1 MDTNKTNGKEIG
13 RCIWSFGKGKRKRDV
28 TVILTVAE
36 DPISKEE
43 FYRKIAKIITPT
55 IIELH
60 KKKMRE
66 RNQD

>member
-13 RCIWSFGKGKRKRDV
+13 RCIWTFGKGKRKRDV
-28 TVILTVAE
+28 TVILIAAE

-43 FYRKIAKIITPT
+43 LYRRLAKIIVPT
-55 IIELH
+55 IREMYEM
-60 KKKMRE
+60 KMRE